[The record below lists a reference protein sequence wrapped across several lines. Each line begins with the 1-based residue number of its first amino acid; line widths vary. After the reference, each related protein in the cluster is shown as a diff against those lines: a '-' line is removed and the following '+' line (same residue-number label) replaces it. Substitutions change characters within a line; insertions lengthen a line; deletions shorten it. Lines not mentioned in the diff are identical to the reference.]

1 MLPCRSDNRKE
12 VIEMFANQGHFDNAL
27 LGDFSRMQ
35 RELEDLFGYG
45 GFASDLGTPF
55 VGSYP
60 PVNIGSTADRVDV
73 YLFVS
78 GIDAKELDL
87 SIQDNQLSI
96 TGERRLIMEDGA
108 DYYRKERFDGKFR
121 RVITLPED
129 VDPEHVEAT
138 YRDGVLHISVAR
150 LESAKPRTIE
160 VKS

>member
-1 MLPCRSDNRKE
+1 MLTTL
-12 VIEMFANQGHFDNAL
+12 GHFENGL

-45 GFASDLGTPF
+45 GWTPDLRS
-55 VGSYP
+55 VSMGSFP
-60 PVNIGSTADRVDV
+60 PLNMGSTADKVEV

-87 SIQDNQLSI
+87 SMQHNQLTI
-96 TGERRLIMEDGA
+96 TGERRLIMEEGA

-129 VDPEHVEAT
+129 IDPERVDAT
-138 YRDGVLHISVAR
+138 YRDGILHISVAR
-150 LESAKPRTIE
+150 RESAKPQIIE